1 MQPVETP
8 TNHVKTVGCETTDGL
23 IITHTED
30 TTCEVCATMPDNKC
44 EVPKPKH
51 THVFYTEQ
59 FMGKAAEY
67 HDCTCGKK
75 RCSRPG
81 CEKPATETGACR
93 KHNKPEVFWSVERIQ
108 GILAA
113 PVGVTVLENG
123 KTANNSFIIYRFLLA
138 MYKRQT
144 ADEQAQGFTKQ
155 DNGIGFSGVDSQFL
169 SSVAVRA
176 QQYLKDHPDNRF
188 GLSARQAVTVAKCLR
203 KYVKTQLVRIANES
217 VESVPETYTP
227 PQPQNAPV
235 TPGLTYEQNALVA
248 KVAGLKTTDPA
259 KFYDPFDEGE
269 TLSDE
274 AAVAFWTKRFSVQ
287 PEAGTP

>member
-1 MQPVETP
+1 M
-8 TNHVKTVGCETTDGL
+8 
-23 IITHTED
+23 
-30 TTCEVCATMPDNKC
+30 
-44 EVPKPKH
+44 
-51 THVFYTEQ
+51 
-59 FMGKAAEY
+59 
-67 HDCTCGKK
+67 
-75 RCSRPG
+75 
-81 CEKPATETGACR
+81 CR